1 MTIDQIEKNIDK
13 LLKNG
18 INKEIF
24 IYDLLL
30 AYGLPKAT
38 ISRLKDGNSNLS
50 KKENQIILKTKVLFE
65 SVENEDIH
73 LVITDLKENL
83 KHSERFVIV
92 TDFEYLLAID
102 IRTDEKLDIPI
113 EDINLYFDFFL
124 PLAGMEKATYQSE
137 NPADIKAA
145 SRMAQLY
152 DEIRKDNTDKT
163 EYFNHSLNIFF
174 ARILFCY
181 FAEDTNIFPDRIFT
195 SSIASHTQ
203 IDGSDLNTYL
213 EKVFEVL
220 DTPTNK
226 RENLPEY
233 LNKFPYVNGGLFK
246 EKAKLPKFTKHSRKV
261 IIDIGE
267 LDWTAI
273 NPDIFGSMFQGV
285 ISEEK
290 RGNLGMHYTSVPN
303 IMKVIKPLFLDELY
317 EELEKARGDNKKL
330 NALLLRVRNIKI
342 FDPACGSGNFLIIAY
357 KELRRLEMEILKE
370 QEKYQMILFSTG
382 IKLNHFYGIEIDDF
396 ACEIA
401 KLALWLAEHQM
412 HIESFKKFGQQ
423 QAILPLQEAG
433 NIVCGNATRLDWDEV
448 CPKTSLDEIY
458 LLGNPPYLGARLQN
472 KIQKE
477 DMKIVFESI
486 KLYTNLDYISCWFY
500 KGTKYISNFNCKL
513 AFVTTN
519 SICQGEQ
526 VGILWPNILTD
537 IIEINFAYQAFKWQ
551 NNAKSNAT
559 VIVNIIGLRNT
570 SKLNK
575 YLFLEGIKQS
585 VKNINAYLVNGVKTI
600 VKTKNKQ
607 ISKLP
612 EMSFGNMA
620 NDGGGLI
627 LSEEEKNS
635 LIDIHPNAEK
645 FIKRII
651 GSNELINGNKRF
663 CLWIKDD
670 HVEEACQI
678 QLIKDRIEMTKNHRL
693 NSKDKGAQKLA
704 KRPHQFRDLNEYSK
718 FAIIIPRVSSERRY
732 YVPCGIVQGGEVILD
747 SAQAVY
753 DPDLWLFSVVISRIH
768 MTWMKMTAG
777 RLEDRY
783 RYSKDVVYNTFPFPK
798 ISKRQEEELE
808 ECALKILEVRENY
821 PEKTLAQL
829 YDPDKMPED
838 LREAHRQNDLAVERC
853 YRSRPFESD
862 EERLEYLFKLYEKM
876 IAEEKSK

>member
-18 INKEIF
+18 INKENF

-50 KKENQIILKTKVLFE
+50 KKENQVILKTKILFE

-73 LVITDLKENL
+73 LVITDLKDGL

-102 IRTDEKLDIPI
+102 TKTDEKLDIPI

-152 DEIRKDNTDKT
+152 DEIRKDNPDKT
-163 EYFNHSLNIFF
+163 EDFNHSLNIFF

-181 FAEDTNIFPDRIFT
+181 FAEDTKIFPDKIFT

-203 IDGSDLNTYL
+203 IGGSDLNTYL

-246 EKAKLPKFTKHSRKV
+246 EKVKLPKFTKHSRKV

-330 NALLLRVRNIKI
+330 NTLLFRIRNIKI

-370 QEKYQMILFSTG
+370 QEKYQMILFASG

-433 NIVCGNATRLDWDEV
+433 NVVCGNAARVDWDTV
-448 CPKTSLDEIY
+448 CPINNMEEIY
-458 LLGNPPYLGARLQN
+458 LLGNPPYKGFSQQT
-472 KIQKE
+472 IEQKS
-477 DMKIVFESI
+477 DMKLVF
-486 KLYTNLDYISCWFY
+486 KKPDKLDYIAIWFY
-500 KGTKYISNFNCKL
+500 KIKDYIFKKNIKAS
-513 AFVTTN
+513 FVSTN

-526 VGILWPNILTD
+526 TNLLWPEILKS
-537 IIEINFAYQAFKWQ
+537 IEMHFAYQSFEWK
-551 NNAKSNAT
+551 NNAKDKAA
-559 VIVNIIGLRNT
+559 VICIIIGFRN
-570 SKLNK
+570 KNNDDK
-575 YLFLEGIKQS
+575 YLFKGEYKKK
-585 VKNINAYLVNGVKTI
+585 VKNINPYLFEGETI
-600 VKTKNKQ
+600 F
-607 ISKLP
+607 ISKRKKSISNFPIMQL
-612 EMSFGNMA
+612 GNMPY
-620 NDGGGLI
+620 DGGYLHLSIDEFKNFEIENREIYKYFRKIVGSQEYINGFFRYALWINDEQIDEVNNI
-627 LSEEEKNS
+627 L
-635 LIDIHPNAEK
+635 
-645 FIKRII
+645 FIKKMIE
-651 GSNELINGNKRF
+651 SNKKQREL
-663 CLWIKDD
+663 
-670 HVEEACQI
+670 
-678 QLIKDRIEMTKNHRL
+678 
-693 NSKDKGAQKLA
+693 SKDPGIRKLA
-704 KRPHQFRDLNEYSK
+704 LKPHQFREMYEAKHSSLIFPGASSSRREY
-718 FAIIIPRVSSERRY
+718 IPIGY
-732 YVPCGIVQGGEVILD
+732 LDKEVIINNL
-747 SAQAVY
+747 AFAVY
-753 DPDLWLFSVVISRIH
+753 DAKIFLFSIFTSKFHMLWLKTV
-768 MTWMKMTAG
+768 AG
-777 RLEDRY
+777 RLKNDY
-783 RYSKDVVYNTFPFPK
+783 RYSSVICYNTFPFPK
-798 ISKRQEEELE
+798 ISKKQEEELE
-808 ECALKILEVRENY
+808 EYALKILEVRENY

-838 LREAHRQNDLAVERC
+838 LREAHRQNDLAIERC

-876 IAEEKSK
+876 IAEEKNK

>member
-1 MTIDQIEKNIDK
+1 M
-13 LLKNG
+13 
-18 INKEIF
+18 
-24 IYDLLL
+24 LL

-73 LVITDLKENL
+73 LVITDLKDNL

-102 IRTDEKLDIPI
+102 TKTDEKLDIPI

-152 DEIRKDNTDKT
+152 DEIRKDNPDKT

-195 SSIASHTQ
+195 ISIASHTQ

-246 EKAKLPKFTKHSRKV
+246 EKVKLPKFTKHSRKV

-267 LDWTAI
+267 LDWAAI

-357 KELRRLEMEILKE
+357 KELRRLEMTILE
-370 QEKYQMILFSTG
+370 EKKKDQMILFSSE

-412 HIESFKKFGQQ
+412 HIEVFKKFGQQ

-458 LLGNPPYLGARLQN
+458 LLGNPPYLGSRNQEEN
-472 KIQKE
+472 HKK
-477 DMKIVFESI
+477 DMDYILKNIDGYR
-486 KLYTNLDYISCWFY
+486 KLDYISCWFVIASR
-500 KGTKYISNFNCKL
+500 YIENSRMIRC

-526 VGILWPNILTD
+526 VSILWPTILTGN
-537 IIEINFAYQAFKWQ
+537 INIFFAYESFKWK
-551 NNAKSNAT
+551 NNAKSNAGVT
-559 VIVNIIGLRNT
+559 VTIIGL
-570 SKLNK
+570 SSNK
-575 YLFLEGIKQS
+575 KIDKKIFKSTTMIKVS
-585 VKNINAYLVNGVKTI
+585 NINSYLVSGEDFYINK
-600 VKTKNKQ
+600 KNQ
-607 ISKLP
+607 PISNFP
-612 EMSFGNMA
+612 EMIYGNEPRENGKLMLTFEEYKELHDKYKDSVVNLIKKVTGA
-620 NDGGGLI
+620 N
-627 LSEEEKNS
+627 EY
-635 LIDIHPNAEK
+635 
-645 FIKRII
+645 
-651 GSNELINGNKRF
+651 INNIKRF
-663 CLWIKDD
+663 CLWGETLKFSEIDEIKERLNKVQEYRITSKRKATQDYATKPYMFTS
-670 HVEEACQI
+670 VTYEEKES
-678 QLIKDRIEMTKNHRL
+678 LIIPIVSSELRDYLPIGFIDKDTIILNSAQVIYEPSISLFSIL
-693 NSKDKGAQKLA
+693 NSKM
-704 KRPHQFRDLNEYSK
+704 
-718 FAIIIPRVSSERRY
+718 
-732 YVPCGIVQGGEVILD
+732 
-747 SAQAVY
+747 
-753 DPDLWLFSVVISRIH
+753 H
-768 MTWMKMTAG
+768 MTWLKTTAG
-777 RLEDRY
+777 RLEERY
-783 RYSKDVVYNTFPFPK
+783 RYSSQLVYNTFPFPK
-798 ISKRQEEELE
+798 ISKKQEEELE

-853 YRSRPFESD
+853 YRSKPFESD